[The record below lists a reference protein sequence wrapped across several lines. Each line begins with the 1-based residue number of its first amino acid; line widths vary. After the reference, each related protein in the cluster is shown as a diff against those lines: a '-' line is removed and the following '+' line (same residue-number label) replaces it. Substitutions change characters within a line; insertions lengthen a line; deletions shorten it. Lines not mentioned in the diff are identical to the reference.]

1 MNQSEGQ
8 KSWGWLVI
16 LYVFLAGLGGGTYLF
31 GFILKI
37 MGGYGSVAE
46 IGLTVGPV
54 VVFVASVLLLF
65 DLGSPSR
72 AYRLFTTP
80 KTLLSSWMI
89 RGAWI
94 LTAFIILGLGYA
106 LPAYPAFQWLPWGQ
120 ASSFGLG
127 IGVVAAVFALI
138 VPIYPGLLLGVVKS
152 VPLWNT
158 AALPPLFFFSGLDCG
173 IAVLVL
179 TSVFLPTAAGI
190 AGFHLLGII
199 DIALLFLILVALFAY
214 YEIVRQSGTT
224 AAASMRLLT
233 TPLFVG
239 SVVLAGLA
247 VPLVLLVISALLSDM
262 QSIRV
267 IDGIAGVLVLFG
279 ALLLRSNIITS
290 GVRITVR

>member
-1 MNQSEGQ
+1 MHQAEGQ

-16 LYVFLAGLGGGTYLF
+16 CYVFLAGLGGGTFLF
-31 GFILKI
+31 SFILNFI
-37 MGGYGSVAE
+37 GDYEPVAR
-46 IGLTVGPV
+46 IGVVVGPA
-54 VVFVASVLLLF
+54 VVFLASVLLLF

-94 LTAFIILGLGYA
+94 LTAFIILGLAYA
-106 LPAYPAFQWLPWGQ
+106 LPAFNGFQWLPWEQ
-120 ASSFGLG
+120 ASGFGLG
-127 IGVVAAVFALI
+127 IGIVAAVLAVIL
-138 VPIYPGLLLGVVKS
+138 PIYPGLLLGVVKS

-179 TSVFLPTAAGI
+179 TSLFMPAVVGVT
-190 AGFHLLGII
+190 GFHLMGII
-199 DIALLFLILVALFAY
+199 DVVLIILMLVALFAY
-214 YEIVRQSGTT
+214 IEIVRQSGTT
-224 AAASMRLLT
+224 AAASVHLLK

-239 SVVLAGLA
+239 GVVLAGL
-247 VPLVLLVISALLSDM
+247 VIPLVLLVVSAALTDI

-267 IDGIAGVLVLFG
+267 LDGIAGVLVLCG
-279 ALLLRSNIITS
+279 ALLLRSNIVTS